1 MQKFQLPNSEGLF
14 RFEARMVFVAH
25 PISRVGGVFGA
36 IVAIALL
43 EVLNKKKNPTRR
55 KSQLTRSINLIPEI
69 AKLECYCV
77 LVLFFL

>member
-1 MQKFQLPNSEGLF
+1 
-14 RFEARMVFVAH
+14 MVFVAH